1 MVLIILFILIIIHSS
16 NSICFTIHYCTASI
30 ITYFH
35 LYHFFFQ
42 NLLIFLFLIMNIQP
56 LIMDAF
62 KSNSLYTISNNS
74 YMPKHLI
81 FILIFSLLNYSL
93 IIQAIYTMKS
103 KYSTENPILSL
114 IFYLIEVNLYYLSMI
129 NLYTHTLKLIGL
141 TIQHLIFIKLLIISI
156 FNNFYNLFSKI
167 YQFENKIL
175 HFDTSNLQAFQH
187 LIFKPYKEID
197 YKYY

>member
-1 MVLIILFILIIIHSS
+1 MVLIILFNLIIIHSFS
-16 NSICFTIHYCTASI
+16 SICFTIHYCTASI
-30 ITYFH
+30 IAYFH

-62 KSNSLYTISNNS
+62 KSNSLYTLSNNS

-81 FILIFSLLNYSL
+81 FILIFLLLNYSL
-93 IIQAIYTMKS
+93 IIKAIYTMKS
-103 KYSTENPILSL
+103 KYSTENPILL
-114 IFYLIEVNLYYLSMI
+114 QIFQQIKANPYYLSMI
-129 NLYTHTLKLIGL
+129 NLYTHTLKLIWL
-141 TIQHLIFIKLLIISI
+141 TIQHLIFIKSLIIFV
-156 FNNFYNLFSKI
+156 FNSFYLFSKI
-167 YQFENKIL
+167 YQFENKIQ
-175 HFDTSNLQAFQH
+175 HFDTSNLQVFQH